1 LDKQSAGEVQLL
13 PVGVGDGLDGVAV
26 GGRPAANEF
35 VAVIDVNNMARIIIG
50 AAILSPVRNWNT
62 IFRLRFFEENIKKSF
77 RG

>member
-13 PVGVGDGLDGVAV
+13 PVGVGDGVAV

-50 AAILSPVRNWNT
+50 AAILSPARNWYT

-77 RG
+77 RE